1 MITPEKLLEAA
12 KQLEPQLQEWRR
24 TLHRHPE
31 VGFDLPQTK
40 ALVKKA
46 LTEMGY
52 APQDCGKC
60 GVLALAGGKKPGKVI
75 LLRGDMDALPLQEES
90 GEAFASEVPG
100 KMHGCGHDMHTAM
113 MLGAA
118 KLLMDNKEKVKGRVK
133 FMFQPGE
140 EGYNGCKNM
149 IADGLLESPHVD
161 VAFGMHSAS
170 ASDYKTGTVLYS
182 TSSYAASADAFK
194 VTVHGKGCHG
204 ARPEEGIDPINIITH
219 IHLALQTINSRERN
233 QKEPLILT
241 IGQIIAGD
249 ACNII
254 PERGYFTGTIRTFN
268 QQVREHAKRR
278 FIEIVNGMCATFG
291 GHADIE
297 WTTEMAPTINDPAV
311 TPELLGYIR
320 ELVGEENMA
329 EVPAS
334 MGSEDFSEVLLNVP
348 GSYLNLSFGSKEE
361 GYLFGGHHPKIR
373 HNEDALPIGSAI
385 YAQVAIE
392 WLQHNN

>member
-1 MITPEKLLEAA
+1 MKELLEQAEA
-12 KQLEPQLQEWRR
+12 LSGELVRWRR
-24 TLHRHPE
+24 HIHENPE
-31 VGFDLPQTK
+31 VGADLPDTC
-40 ALVKKA
+40 AYVTEELKK
-46 LTEMGY
+46 MGY
-52 APQDCGKC
+52 EPYPVGG
-60 GVLALAGGKKPGKVI
+60 GVVAMLDGDPNGKVI
-75 LLRGDMDALPLQEES
+75 LLRGDMDALPMEEQS
-90 GEAFASEVPG
+90 GEAFSSKRPG
-100 KMHGCGHDMHTAM
+100 RMHACGHDTHTAM
-113 MLGAA
+113 LLGAA
-118 KLLMDNKEKVKGRVK
+118 KLLMDNKDKVKGRVK

-140 EGYNGCKNM
+140 EGYKGALHM
-149 IADGLLESPHVD
+149 VEAGLLDNPHVD
-161 VAFGMHSAS
+161 AALGMHSQS
-170 ASDYKTGTVLYS
+170 ASDYPTGTIMHTTGPS
-182 TSSYAASADAFK
+182 AASADGFK
-194 VTVHGKGCHG
+194 VIVHGKGAHG
-204 ARPEEGIDPINIITH
+204 ARPEDGIDPVNILAH
-219 IHLALQTINSRERN
+219 ILIALQTINSRERN

-278 FIEIVNGMCATFG
+278 FIEIVNGICTTFG

>member
-40 ALVKKA
+40 ALVQKA

-182 TSSYAASADAFK
+182 TGSYAASADAFK

-278 FIEIVNGMCATFG
+278 FIEIVNGICATFG

>member
-1 MITPEKLLEAA
+1 MKELLEQAEA
-12 KQLEPQLQEWRR
+12 LSGELVRWRR
-24 TLHRHPE
+24 HIHENPE
-31 VGFDLPQTK
+31 VGADLPDTCAYVTAELRK
-40 ALVKKA
+40 
-46 LTEMGY
+46 MGY
-52 APQDCGKC
+52 EPYEVGG
-60 GVLALAGGKKPGKVI
+60 GVVAMLDGQPDGIVI
-75 LLRGDMDALPLQEES
+75 LLRADMDALPMAEES
-90 GEAFASEVPG
+90 GEPFASKNP
-100 KMHGCGHDMHTAM
+100 HAAHTCGHDTHTAM
-113 MLGAA
+113 LLGAA

-182 TSSYAASADAFK
+182 TGSYAASADAFK

>member
-1 MITPEKLLEAA
+1 MKELLEQAEA
-12 KQLEPQLQEWRR
+12 LSGELVRWRR
-24 TLHRHPE
+24 HIHENPE
-31 VGFDLPQTK
+31 VGADLPDTC
-40 ALVKKA
+40 AYVTEELKK
-46 LTEMGY
+46 MGY
-52 APQDCGKC
+52 EPYPVGG
-60 GVLALAGGKKPGKVI
+60 GVVAMLDGDPNGKVI
-75 LLRGDMDALPLQEES
+75 LLRGDMDALPMEEQS
-90 GEAFASEVPG
+90 GEAFSSKRPG
-100 KMHGCGHDMHTAM
+100 RMHACGHDTHTAM
-113 MLGAA
+113 LLGAA
-118 KLLMDNKEKVKGRVK
+118 KLLMDNKDKVKGRVK

-140 EGYNGCKNM
+140 EGYKGALHM
-149 IADGLLESPHVD
+149 VEAGLLENPHVD
-161 VAFGMHSAS
+161 AALGMHSQS
-170 ASDYKTGTVLYS
+170 ASDYPTGTIMHTTGPS
-182 TSSYAASADAFK
+182 AASADGFK
-194 VTVHGKGCHG
+194 VIVHGKGAHG
-204 ARPEEGIDPINIITH
+204 ARPEDGIDPVNILAH
-219 IHLALQTINSRERN
+219 ILIALQTINSRERN

-278 FIEIVNGMCATFG
+278 FIEIVNGICATFG

>member
-1 MITPEKLLEAA
+1 M
-12 KQLEPQLQEWRR
+12 
-24 TLHRHPE
+24 
-31 VGFDLPQTK
+31 
-40 ALVKKA
+40 
-46 LTEMGY
+46 
-52 APQDCGKC
+52 
-60 GVLALAGGKKPGKVI
+60 
-75 LLRGDMDALPLQEES
+75 
-90 GEAFASEVPG
+90 
-100 KMHGCGHDMHTAM
+100 
-113 MLGAA
+113 
-118 KLLMDNKEKVKGRVK
+118 
-133 FMFQPGE
+133 
-140 EGYNGCKNM
+140 
-149 IADGLLESPHVD
+149 
-161 VAFGMHSAS
+161 
-170 ASDYKTGTVLYS
+170 
-182 TSSYAASADAFK
+182 
-194 VTVHGKGCHG
+194 TVHGKGCHG

-361 GYLFGGHHPKIR
+361 GYLFGGHPPKIR